1 MNMPASAYHQAL
13 SSLPG
18 EQRDG
23 RGLQA
28 KHKIE
33 DKLELIICLF
43 LYICFKIKCKL
54 SKVIMEL
61 GKWEEGT
68 SSGKLLTLQISLSLT
83 TLSEL
88 RKRVLPIACMEMTS
102 LGKPKE

>member
-1 MNMPASAYHQAL
+1 MNMPASAYHRAL

-18 EQRDG
+18 ELRRDG

-54 SKVIMEL
+54 NKVITEL
-61 GKWEEGT
+61 GEWGV
-68 SSGKLLTLQISLSLT
+68 GWGWG
-83 TLSEL
+83 
-88 RKRVLPIACMEMTS
+88 LPLANC
-102 LGKPKE
+102 